1 MLKNTIIVVIAIL
14 ILTLLLS
21 LPSTVAYSR
30 YEKVEPPKPLPE
42 TPILQVK
49 LLVSTT
55 TTKAPDN
62 LRTQAIAV
70 KSAIADLE
78 SNGKKECTH
87 TPGLSGEKGCYQ
99 YLYGTWVAYSTEIYG
114 YVAEQ
119 TIENT
124 EYVTE
129 EKIYKWLK
137 AGYSARQIFL
147 IWNSGRPGP
156 CSSGVNSH
164 GVYYNSCQY
173 ADRGEALLVT
183 LGS

>member
-21 LPSTVAYSR
+21 LPTTVAYSR
-30 YEKVEPPKPLPE
+30 YEKVEPPKALPE

-49 LLVSTT
+49 LKVSTT
-55 TTKAPDN
+55 TPEVPDT
-62 LRTQAIAV
+62 LRLQAIAI
-70 KSAIADLE
+70 KNAIADLE
-78 SNGKKECTH
+78 SNGKAECTH

-119 TIENT
+119 TIEHT

-129 EKIYKWLK
+129 EKIYRWLK
-137 AGYSARQIFL
+137 QGISPRGIFL
-147 IWNSGRPGP
+147 IWNQGNSGP
-156 CSSGVNSH
+156 CKKGTNSKGVP
-164 GVYYNSCQY
+164 YDSCSY
-173 ADRGEALLVT
+173 ADRGEALLN
-183 LGS
+183 LSK